1 MVGRGIIITAG
12 LDRPP
17 MSDTFHVR
25 LGNLVPNA
33 PPVDFLVD
41 GYPVL
46 TDRAFGQVND
56 YTTHEAAEYAVG
68 IAEHGDDEPL
78 FEEPVTFEAGVHY
91 TLLLVG
97 TMDDLGML
105 VLEDGA

>member
-1 MVGRGIIITAG
+1 VT
-12 LDRPP
+12 
-17 MSDTFHVR
+17 DTFHVR

-46 TDRAFGQVND
+46 SDRAFGQVND
-56 YTTHEAAEYAVG
+56 YTEHEADEYDIGVS
-68 IAEHGDDEPL
+68 EHGDDERL
-78 FEEPVTFEAGVHY
+78 FEEPVVFEAGVHY

-97 TMDDLGML
+97 KLDDLGMI
-105 VLEDGA
+105 VLKDGG

>member
-1 MVGRGIIITAG
+1 MT
-12 LDRPP
+12 
-17 MSDTFHVR
+17 DTFHVR

-46 TDRAFGQVND
+46 SDRAFGQVND
-56 YTTHEAAEYAVG
+56 YTTHEAAEYVVG
-68 IAEHGDDEPL
+68 VAEHGADEPA
-78 FEEPVTFEAGVHY
+78 FEEPVAFEAGVHY
-91 TLLLVG
+91 TVLLVG
-97 TMDDLGML
+97 TWDELGML

>member
-1 MVGRGIIITAG
+1 MT
-12 LDRPP
+12 
-17 MSDTFHVR
+17 DTFHVR

-46 TDRAFGQVND
+46 SDRAFGTIND
-56 YTTHEAAEYAVG
+56 YTEHAADEYDVG
-68 IAEHGDDEPL
+68 VAEHGDDEPF
-78 FEEPVTFEAGVHY
+78 FEEPVDFGAGVHY

-97 TMDDLGML
+97 TMGDLSLL

>member
-1 MVGRGIIITAG
+1 
-12 LDRPP
+12 

-25 LGNLVPNA
+25 LGHLVPNA

-46 TDRAFGQVND
+46 SDRAFGTVND
-56 YTTHEAAEYAVG
+56 YTEHEADEYDVG
-68 IAEHGDDEPL
+68 VSEHGEDERL
-78 FEEPVTFEAGVHY
+78 FEEPVDLEAGLHY

-97 TMDDLGML
+97 TLEEPSML
-105 VLEDGA
+105 VLEDGG